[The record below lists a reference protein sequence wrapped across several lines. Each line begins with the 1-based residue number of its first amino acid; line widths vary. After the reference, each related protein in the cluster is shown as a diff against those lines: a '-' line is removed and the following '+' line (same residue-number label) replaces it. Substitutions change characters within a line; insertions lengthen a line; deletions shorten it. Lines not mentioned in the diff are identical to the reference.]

1 MQDNTV
7 VTPNTDFDWDAYEA
21 TCPSFRKKYHKKH
34 GHYPGKS
41 GKEDSALYSALLES
55 VEKLVLPRNR
65 DIVKGVIDRVGG
77 RYAYVDIGWRESAVI
92 DLNKESDLY
101 VDKFYVGSEI
111 EILLKN
117 VSLGT
122 KNEVIEASHTEVVK
136 HLKYREIFENIGE
149 PVAFPAYVRELIH
162 GGYFLEIEGVEVFM
176 PGSLGGVNKLVDF
189 ESLLGK
195 TIYVV
200 PINFA
205 KDKNY
210 IVVSHRDYLQSLIP
224 QALDEINA
232 GDSRNGFITGT
243 TKFGVFC
250 EFDGCLTGLIHKSD
264 LDLETKE
271 LFDARTLKPG
281 TEIGFVIKE
290 VTKDKRIILT
300 QQEFVPEVDPWE
312 DIHER
317 YSVPSQ
323 VQGTI
328 RKKTKYGMFIELE
341 PKIVGLLHI
350 SDIPDYIDIETN
362 REGDTITVDLVKID
376 AESKKLTFKI

>member
-1 MQDNTV
+1 MQNNSV
-7 VTPNTDFDWDAYEA
+7 VTPDTTFDWEAYEA
-21 TCPSFRKKYHKKH
+21 SCPKFRKQYHKKH
-34 GHYPGKS
+34 GHYPGKTS
-41 GKEDSALYSALLES
+41 KEDSALYDALLAS
-55 VEKLVLPRNR
+55 VEKLVVPKDK
-65 DIVKGVIDRVGG
+65 DIVKGTVNRVAG
-77 RYAYVDIGWRESAVI
+77 RYAYIDIGWRESAVI
-92 DLNKESDLY
+92 DLNKESELY
-101 VDKFYVGSEI
+101 LDKFHVGSEI

-122 KNEVIEASHTEVVK
+122 KIETIDASHTEVVK
-136 HLKYREIFENIGE
+136 HLKYREIYENIGE

-176 PGSLGGVNKLVDF
+176 PGSLGGVNKLVNF
-189 ESLLGK
+189 ESLLGQ

-224 QALDEINA
+224 QTLEEINA

-264 LDLETKE
+264 LDDETKE

-281 TEIGFVIKE
+281 TEVSFVIKE

-312 DIHER
+312 DIHEK

-323 VQGTI
+323 VQGKI
-328 RKKTKYGMFIELE
+328 RKKTKYGMFVELE
-341 PKIVGLLHI
+341 PKIVGLLHV
-350 SDIPDYIDIETN
+350 SDIPDYINTETN

>member
-1 MQDNTV
+1 MQTNSVITPDNT
-7 VTPNTDFDWDAYEA
+7 FDWDAYEA
-21 TCPSFRKKYHKKH
+21 TCPKFRKQYHKKH
-34 GHYPGKS
+34 GFYPAAVIDGHQD
-41 GKEDSALYSALLES
+41 EYDALLKS
-55 VEKLVLPRNR
+55 VDKLVIPQQK
-65 DIVKGVIDRVGG
+65 DIVKGVIERIDS
-77 RYAYVDIGWRESAVI
+77 RYAYVDIGWRESAVL
-92 DLNKESDLY
+92 DMNKESELY
-101 VDKFYVGSEI
+101 VDKFHVGSDL

-122 KNEVIEASHTEVVK
+122 QTEVIEASHTEVVK
-136 HLKYREIFENIGE
+136 HLKYREIFESIGE
-149 PVAFPAYVRELIH
+149 PVAFGAYVKELIH

-176 PGSLGGVNKLVDF
+176 PGSLGGVNKLVNF
-189 ESLLGK
+189 ESLLGQ

-200 PINFA
+200 PINYA

-224 QALDEINA
+224 QTLEELNP

-264 LDLETKE
+264 LDIETKE
-271 LFDARTLKPG
+271 LFDDRTLKPG

-300 QQEFVPEVDPWE
+300 QQDFVPEVDPWE
-312 DIHER
+312 DIHEN
-317 YSVPSQ
+317 YQVPSS

-341 PKIVGLLHI
+341 PKIVGLLHV
-350 SDIPDYIDIETN
+350 SDIPEYINTESN
-362 REGDTITVDLVKID
+362 KEGDTITVDLVKID

>member
-1 MQDNTV
+1 MQTNSVITPDNT
-7 VTPNTDFDWDAYEA
+7 FDWDAYEA
-21 TCPSFRKKYHKKH
+21 TCPKFRKQYHKKH

-41 GKEDSALYSALLES
+41 SKEDAALYDALLSS
-55 VEKLVLPRNR
+55 VDKLVIPQQK
-65 DIVKGVIDRVGG
+65 DIVKGIIERIDS
-77 RYAYVDIGWRESAVI
+77 RYAYVDIGWRECAVL
-92 DLNKESDLY
+92 DLNKESELY
-101 VDKFYVGSEI
+101 IEKFHVNSEI

-117 VSLGT
+117 VSIGT
-122 KNEVIEASHTEVVK
+122 KTEVIEASYTEVVK
-136 HLKYREIFENIGE
+136 HLKYREIFESIGE
-149 PVAFPAYVRELIH
+149 PVAFSAEVKELIH
-162 GGYFLEIEGVEVFM
+162 GGYFLDIEGVEVFM
-176 PGSLGGVNKLVDF
+176 PGSLGGVNKLVNF

-195 TIYVV
+195 VIYVV
-200 PINFA
+200 PINYA

-224 QALDEINA
+224 QTLDEINP

-300 QQEFVPEVDPWE
+300 QQEFVPEIDPWE
-312 DIHER
+312 DIHEN
-317 YSVPSQ
+317 YQVPSS

-341 PKIVGLLHI
+341 PKIVGLLHV
-350 SDIPDYIDIETN
+350 SDIPDYIDIESN
-362 REGDTITVDLVKID
+362 KEGDTITIDLVKID
-376 AESKKLTFKI
+376 SESKKLTFKI

>member
-1 MQDNTV
+1 MQDNIV
-7 VTPNTDFDWDAYEA
+7 ATPDSEFDWDALEA
-21 TCPSFRKKYHKKH
+21 SCPKFRKQYHKKH
-34 GHYPGKS
+34 GHYPGKTS
-41 GKEDSALYSALLES
+41 KEDSALYSALLES
-55 VEKLVLPRNR
+55 VDKLVVPRNR
-65 DIVKGVIDRVGG
+65 DIVKGVVSRVGG

-101 VDKFYVGSEI
+101 IDKFHIGSEI

-122 KNEVIEASHTEVVK
+122 QIEVIEASHTEVVK
-136 HLKYREIFENIGE
+136 HLKYREIFESIGQ
-149 PVAFPAYVRELIH
+149 PVAFGAYVKELIH

-176 PGSLGGVNKLVDF
+176 PGSLGGVNKLVNF
-189 ESLLGK
+189 ESLLGQ

-224 QALDEINA
+224 QTLEELNA

-264 LDLETKE
+264 LDDETIE
-271 LFDARTLKPG
+271 LFDSRTLKPG
-281 TEIGFVIKE
+281 TEVSFVIKE

-300 QQEFVPEVDPWE
+300 QQEFVPEIDPWE

-323 VQGTI
+323 VQGKI

-350 SDIPDYIDIETN
+350 SDIPDYINTETN

>member
-1 MQDNTV
+1 
-7 VTPNTDFDWDAYEA
+7 
-21 TCPSFRKKYHKKH
+21 
-34 GHYPGKS
+34 
-41 GKEDSALYSALLES
+41 
-55 VEKLVLPRNR
+55 
-65 DIVKGVIDRVGG
+65 
-77 RYAYVDIGWRESAVI
+77 
-92 DLNKESDLY
+92 
-101 VDKFYVGSEI
+101 
-111 EILLKN
+111 
-117 VSLGT
+117 
-122 KNEVIEASHTEVVK
+122 
-136 HLKYREIFENIGE
+136 
-149 PVAFPAYVRELIH
+149 
-162 GGYFLEIEGVEVFM
+162 M
-176 PGSLGGVNKLVDF
+176 PGSLGGVNKLVNF
-189 ESLLGK
+189 ESLLGQ

-224 QALDEINA
+224 QTLEEINA

-264 LDLETKE
+264 LDDETKE

-281 TEIGFVIKE
+281 TEVSFVIKE

-312 DIHER
+312 DIHEK

-323 VQGTI
+323 VQGKI
-328 RKKTKYGMFIELE
+328 RKKTKYGMFVELE
-341 PKIVGLLHI
+341 PKIVGLLHV
-350 SDIPDYIDIETN
+350 SDIPDYINTETN

>member
-1 MQDNTV
+1 MQTNSVATPDNT
-7 VTPNTDFDWDAYEA
+7 FDWDALEA
-21 TCPSFRKKYHKKH
+21 SCPKFRKQYHKKH
-34 GHYPGKS
+34 GKYPGQTS
-41 GKEDSALYSALLES
+41 KEDAALYDALLES
-55 VEKLVLPRNR
+55 VEKLVIPQDK
-65 DIVKGVIDRVGG
+65 DIVKGNIERIDS
-77 RYAYVDIGWRESAVI
+77 RYAYVDIGWRESAI
-92 DLNKESDLY
+92 LDMNKESELY
-101 VDKFYVGSEI
+101 IEKFYVGSEI

-122 KNEVIEASHTEVVK
+122 QTEVIEASHTEVVK
-136 HLKYREIFENIGE
+136 HLKYREIFESIGE
-149 PVAFPAYVRELIH
+149 PVAFSAEVKELIH
-162 GGYFLEIEGVEVFM
+162 GGYFLDIEGVEVFM

-195 TIYVV
+195 IIYVV
-200 PINFA
+200 PINYA

-210 IVVSHRDYLQSLIP
+210 IVVSHRDYLRSLIP
-224 QALDEINA
+224 QMLDEINP

-243 TKFGVFC
+243 TKFGIFC

-271 LFDARTLKPG
+271 LFDSRTLKPG
-281 TEIGFVIKE
+281 NEIGFVIKE

-300 QQEFVPEVDPWE
+300 QQEFIPEIDPWE
-312 DIHER
+312 DIQER
-317 YSVPSQ
+317 YQVPSS

-341 PKIVGLLHI
+341 PKIVGLLHV
-350 SDIPDYIDIETN
+350 SDIPDYIDTETS

-376 AESKKLTFKI
+376 TESKKLTFKI

>member
-1 MQDNTV
+1 MQDNKV
-7 VTPNTDFDWDAYEA
+7 VTPETEFDWEAYEA
-21 TCPSFRKKYHKKH
+21 TCPKFRKQYHKKH

-41 GKEDSALYSALLES
+41 SKEDQALYSALLES
-55 VEKLVLPRNR
+55 VDKLVVPRNR
-65 DIVKGVIDRVGG
+65 DIVKGVVGRVGG
-77 RYAYVDIGWRESAVI
+77 RYAYVDIGWRESAII
-92 DLNKESDLY
+92 DLNKESELY
-101 VDKFYVGSEI
+101 IDKFYVGSEI

-122 KNEVIEASHTEVVK
+122 QTEVIEASHTDVVK
-136 HLKYREIFENIGE
+136 HLKYREIYENIGE

-224 QALDEINA
+224 QALEETLP
-232 GDSRNGFITGT
+232 GDGKTGFITGT

-281 TEIGFVIKE
+281 AEIDFVIKE
-290 VTKDKRIILT
+290 VTKDRRVILT

-312 DIHER
+312 DIHEN
-317 YSVPSQ
+317 YQVPSS

-350 SDIPDYIDIETN
+350 SDIPDYIDTETN
-362 REGDTITVDLVKID
+362 KEGDTITVDLVKID

>member
-1 MQDNTV
+1 MQENTV
-7 VTPNTDFDWDAYEA
+7 LTPKAEFDWDAYEA
-21 TCPSFRKKYHKKH
+21 SCPKFRKQYHKKH

-41 GKEDSALYSALLES
+41 SKEDSALYDALLES
-55 VEKLVLPRNR
+55 VEKLVIPRQK
-65 DIVKGVIDRVGG
+65 DIVKGVVNRVGG

-101 VDKFYVGSEI
+101 IDKFHVGSEI

-136 HLKYREIFENIGE
+136 HLKYREIFENIGQS
-149 PVAFPAYVRELIH
+149 VAFPAYVRELIH

-243 TKFGVFC
+243 TKF
-250 EFDGCLTGLIHKSD
+250 
-264 LDLETKE
+264 
-271 LFDARTLKPG
+271 
-281 TEIGFVIKE
+281 
-290 VTKDKRIILT
+290 
-300 QQEFVPEVDPWE
+300 
-312 DIHER
+312 
-317 YSVPSQ
+317 
-323 VQGTI
+323 
-328 RKKTKYGMFIELE
+328 
-341 PKIVGLLHI
+341 
-350 SDIPDYIDIETN
+350 
-362 REGDTITVDLVKID
+362 
-376 AESKKLTFKI
+376 

>member
-1 MQDNTV
+1 MQTNSVITPDNT
-7 VTPNTDFDWDAYEA
+7 FDWDALEA
-21 TCPSFRKKYHKKH
+21 SCPKFRKQYHKKH
-34 GHYPGKS
+34 GHYPS
-41 GKEDSALYSALLES
+41 ESSKEDSALYDALLSS
-55 VEKLVLPRNR
+55 VDKLVIPQQK
-65 DIVKGVIDRVGG
+65 DIVKGIIERIDS
-77 RYAYVDIGWRESAVI
+77 RYAYVDIGWRECAVI
-92 DLNKESDLY
+92 DMNKESELY
-101 VDKFYVGSEI
+101 IEKFHVNSEI

-117 VSLGT
+117 VSIGT
-122 KNEVIEASHTEVVK
+122 KTEVIEASYTEVVK
-136 HLKYREIFENIGE
+136 HLKYREIFESIGE
-149 PVAFPAYVRELIH
+149 PVAFSAEVKELIH
-162 GGYFLEIEGVEVFM
+162 GGYFLDIEGVEVFM
-176 PGSLGGVNKLVDF
+176 PGSLGGVNKLVNF

-195 TIYVV
+195 VIYVV
-200 PINFA
+200 PINYA

-224 QALDEINA
+224 QSLDEINP

-300 QQEFVPEVDPWE
+300 QQEFVPEIDPWE
-312 DIHER
+312 DIHEN
-317 YSVPSQ
+317 YQVPSS

-341 PKIVGLLHI
+341 PKIVGLLHV
-350 SDIPDYIDIETN
+350 SDIPDYIDIESN
-362 REGDTITVDLVKID
+362 KEGDTITIDLVKID
-376 AESKKLTFKI
+376 SESKKLTFKI

>member
-1 MQDNTV
+1 MQTNSV
-7 VTPNTDFDWDAYEA
+7 VTPDTTFDWDAYEA
-21 TCPSFRKKYHKKH
+21 SCPKFRKQYHKKH
-34 GHYPGKS
+34 GHYPGKTS
-41 GKEDSALYSALLES
+41 KADSAMYDALLAS
-55 VEKLVLPRNR
+55 VEKLVVPKDK
-65 DIVKGVIDRVGG
+65 DIVKGTVNRVAG
-77 RYAYVDIGWRESAVI
+77 RYAYVDIGWRESAII
-92 DLNKESDLY
+92 DLNKESELY
-101 VDKFYVGSEI
+101 LDKFYVGSEI

-122 KNEVIEASHTEVVK
+122 KIETIDASHTEVVK

-176 PGSLGGVNKLVDF
+176 PGSLGGVNKLVNF
-189 ESLLGK
+189 ESLLGQ

-224 QALDEINA
+224 QTLEEINA

-264 LDLETKE
+264 LDDETKE

-281 TEIGFVIKE
+281 TEVSFVIKE

-312 DIHER
+312 DINEK

-323 VQGTI
+323 VQGKI

-341 PKIVGLLHI
+341 PKIVGLLHV
-350 SDIPDYIDIETN
+350 SDIPDYINTETN

-376 AESKKLTFKI
+376 VESKKLTFKI

>member
-1 MQDNTV
+1 MQTNSVITPDNT
-7 VTPNTDFDWDAYEA
+7 FDWDALEA
-21 TCPSFRKKYHKKH
+21 SCPKFRKQYHKKH

-41 GKEDSALYSALLES
+41 SKEDSALYDALLSS
-55 VEKLVLPRNR
+55 VDKLVIPQQK
-65 DIVKGVIDRVGG
+65 DIVKGIIERIDS
-77 RYAYVDIGWRESAVI
+77 RYAYVDIGWRECAVI
-92 DLNKESDLY
+92 DMNKESELY
-101 VDKFYVGSEI
+101 IEKFHVNSEI

-117 VSLGT
+117 VSIGT
-122 KNEVIEASHTEVVK
+122 KTEVIEASYTEVVK
-136 HLKYREIFENIGE
+136 HLKYREIFESIGE
-149 PVAFPAYVRELIH
+149 PVAFSAEVKELIH
-162 GGYFLEIEGVEVFM
+162 GGYFLDIEGVEVFM
-176 PGSLGGVNKLVDF
+176 PGSLGGVNKLVNF

-195 TIYVV
+195 VIYVV
-200 PINFA
+200 PINYA

-224 QALDEINA
+224 QSLDEINP

-300 QQEFVPEVDPWE
+300 QQEFVPEIDPWE
-312 DIHER
+312 DIHEN
-317 YSVPSQ
+317 YQVPSS

-341 PKIVGLLHI
+341 PKIVGLLHV
-350 SDIPDYIDIETN
+350 SDIPDYIDIESN
-362 REGDTITVDLVKID
+362 KEGDTITIDLVKID
-376 AESKKLTFKI
+376 SESKKLTFKI